1 MKRHFMQKLLQW
13 RHQKN
18 RKPLIISGARQVGK
32 TYLLRQ
38 LGQDHFPQA
47 HYINFEKSAD
57 LADLFEAELDPRR
70 IIDALSFHLGTAI
83 NVEQDLMIWDE
94 IQACPRALTSLKY
107 FQEEM
112 PELALCSAG
121 SLLGVYLAP
130 VSFPVGKIHWLT
142 LHPMS
147 FEEFLLAIDDEK
159 SVSYL
164 AQCNQ
169 HTKTP
174 AVIHHHL
181 WERLKW
187 YFVVGG
193 LPEAVNIFHAHY
205 HHLYLAMEKV
215 REQQMELIKTYHA
228 DMAKHAG
235 KVNAMHIDRVWKSI
249 PQQLARSQDGSAAKF
264 KCKGV
269 VPGIDRYHR
278 LASAI
283 DWLQAT
289 GLIIKVPL
297 VKVGRLPFSA
307 YSQENLF
314 KLFLFD
320 IGILGALSELSP
332 KVILDYDYGTYK
344 GYFAENYVAQAFREA
359 SVDTLYSWQ
368 ENRAE
373 VEFLRTD
380 NGHVLPIEVK
390 SGWVKHA
397 KSLQTF
403 AEKYQVPYRTI
414 MSAESLFIDVPN
426 RVHHYPLYLASRFPL
441 QDNTTQ

>member
-1 MKRHFMQKLLQW
+1 MKRTLITTLEQW
-13 RHQKN
+13 IKN
-18 RKPLIISGARQVGK
+18 PVRKPLLLHGVRQVGK
-32 TYLLRQ
+32 TYLLQ
-38 LGQDHFPQA
+38 QVGAQYFPET
-47 HYINFEKSAD
+47 HYFNFEKETKLHTIFSSN
-57 LADLFEAELDPRR
+57 LDPKR
-70 IIDALSFHLGTAI
+70 IVDELRFYSEKPID
-83 NVEQDLMIWDE
+83 EKKDLVIFDE

-215 REQQMELIKTYHA
+215 R
-228 DMAKHAG
+228 
-235 KVNAMHIDRVWKSI
+235 
-249 PQQLARSQDGSAAKF
+249 
-264 KCKGV
+264 
-269 VPGIDRYHR
+269 
-278 LASAI
+278 
-283 DWLQAT
+283 
-289 GLIIKVPL
+289 
-297 VKVGRLPFSA
+297 
-307 YSQENLF
+307 
-314 KLFLFD
+314 
-320 IGILGALSELSP
+320 
-332 KVILDYDYGTYK
+332 
-344 GYFAENYVAQAFREA
+344 
-359 SVDTLYSWQ
+359 
-368 ENRAE
+368 
-373 VEFLRTD
+373 
-380 NGHVLPIEVK
+380 
-390 SGWVKHA
+390 
-397 KSLQTF
+397 
-403 AEKYQVPYRTI
+403 
-414 MSAESLFIDVPN
+414 
-426 RVHHYPLYLASRFPL
+426 
-441 QDNTTQ
+441 